1 MTDESEELKAL
12 TQNHLANIVWPLR
25 SPKEGASYIHEFAN
39 HIKNKFNEPS
49 PNKYSRELNEF
60 SNLRNIAISTLSE
73 NSVRDASSLKALKKY
88 YCQLVSIL
96 NRFRDCNA
104 EFGWKNSFGRGSNE
118 GNLDFELNNVMFN
131 IAAIHNEFG
140 SRIVKTN
147 ETTTKDACL
156 HFSNALWW
164 IKELRDNRTKS
175 AELKEMGHDL
185 LTFYFHVLQ
194 AQAQEC
200 ILLHSLR
207 AGMKPE
213 NVAKIA
219 AQVTS
224 DYDVAAKLAHT
235 PLYKDPLKEIV
246 SGGSSVFLTWRATV
260 EFKHN
265 YFMAITQLLLGLAK
279 ADDSASEI
287 GTRIVRLKCA
297 SQSLEQCRKLINDTL
312 DSKTTRLA
320 FTILENLVT
329 SKLDKAVRYN
339 ENVYH
344 AMLPSR
350 ESLPQPEAKLLVSPA
365 AFSIASIPEF
375 HDLFSSLV
383 TIESVQVNS
392 IYSQRKDELARQ
404 MSTQVEKQDEE
415 LAQMMS
421 TLNIDKKSL
430 HLPSVEVPDELMEIC
445 AELSMN
451 PNVVDDVLTKLEEL
465 DDKSEEVQKMLD
477 AVEVILRQRP
487 NEAFKRELVNLKTTH
502 ETALRST
509 QSLHSQLK
517 PEIQQNIQAIATTN
531 NPIELLPKVD
541 KISSGDEEVIR
552 KLDKLIDKVDEMK
565 QQRSTLLSQLR
576 QALNDDDVI
585 KHVVAA
591 SNEQEL
597 KSVFDKEIQKHNKYL
612 QPLQSNLSLQNEILD
627 TLERVNAQF
636 GQVKLNYRAQSEAYK
651 KRVESLK
658 KYNAQFK
665 AISEGIDDGLR
676 CYKSLTELVRN
687 LYSKVQADHAI
698 NDLLN

>member
-1 MTDESEELKAL
+1 ML
-12 TQNHLANIVWPLR
+12 T
-25 SPKEGASYIHEFAN
+25 
-39 HIKNKFNEPS
+39 
-49 PNKYSRELNEF
+49 
-60 SNLRNIAISTLSE
+60 
-73 NSVRDASSLKALKKY
+73 
-88 YCQLVSIL
+88 
-96 NRFRDCNA
+96 RFRDCNA
-104 EFGWKNSFGRGSNE
+104 EFGWKNSFGRGSSE
-118 GNLDFELNNVMFN
+118 GNLDFEINNVMFN

-140 SRIVKTN
+140 SRITKSN

-156 HFSNALWW
+156 HFSNGLWW
-164 IKELRDNRTKS
+164 LKELRDNRTKS
-175 AELKEMGHDL
+175 VELKEMGHDL
-185 LTFYFHVLQ
+185 LTFYYHILQ

-213 NVAKIA
+213 NVSKIA
-219 AQVTS
+219 AQITS

-235 PLYKDPLKEIV
+235 PLYKDPLRDIV
-246 SGGSSVFLTWRATV
+246 SGGSSLFLTWRATV

-279 ADDSASEI
+279 ADDNANEI
-287 GTRIVRLKCA
+287 GTRIVRLKNA
-297 SQSLEQCRKLINDTL
+297 SQSLEQCKKLLADTL

-320 FTILENLVT
+320 FTVIENLVNG
-329 SKLDKAVRYN
+329 KLEKAVRYN
-339 ENVYH
+339 DNVYH
-344 AMLPSR
+344 AILPSR
-350 ESLPQPEAKLLVSPA
+350 DRLPQPEAKLLVSAA
-365 AFSIASIPEF
+365 AFSISSIPEF
-375 HDLFSSLV
+375 SDLFASLV

-404 MSTQVEKQDEE
+404 MTGEVQKQDEE
-415 LAQMMS
+415 LAQMIS

-430 HLPSVEVPDELMEIC
+430 QLPSLEVPDELMEIC

-465 DDKSEEVQKMLD
+465 DDKSEEVQKMIE
-477 AVEVILRQRP
+477 AIEAILKQRP
-487 NEAFKRELVNLKTTH
+487 NEAFRKELVNLKTTH
-502 ETALRST
+502 EAALRST
-509 QSLHSQLK
+509 QSLHGQLK
-517 PEIQQNIQAIATTN
+517 PDIQQNIQAIATTS
-531 NPIELLPKVD
+531 NPVELLPKVD
-541 KISSGDEEVIR
+541 KVSSGDEEIIR
-552 KLDKLIDKVDEMK
+552 KLEKLIDKVDEMK
-565 QQRSTLLSQLR
+565 RQRTSLLGQLR

-591 SNEQEL
+591 SSEQEL
-597 KSVFDKEIQKHNKYL
+597 KAVFDKEIQKHNKYL

-651 KRVESLK
+651 KRVDSLK
-658 KYNAQFK
+658 RYNAQFK
-665 AISEGIDDGLR
+665 VISEGIEDGLK
-676 CYKSLTELVRN
+676 CYKGLVELVRN